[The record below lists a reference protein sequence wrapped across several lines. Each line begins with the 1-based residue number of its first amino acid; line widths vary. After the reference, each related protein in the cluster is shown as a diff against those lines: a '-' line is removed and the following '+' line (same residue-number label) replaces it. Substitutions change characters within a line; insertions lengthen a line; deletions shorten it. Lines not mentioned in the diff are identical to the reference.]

1 MGHVRYRKTM
11 FLSGH
16 YNCWRL
22 IYTLLATAQEL
33 LFGKK
38 LFFDWQLGDNWA
50 LKSMEILEKDLAA
63 AKNDRKEN
71 GSPPEYVHRR
81 QIVWF
86 NAIGFL
92 VLHLGALYG
101 MYLFLTSSK
110 ILTILWTLL
119 VASAS
124 ALSVTMGA
132 HRLYTHRTF
141 KCNEWIKALLV
152 FGQTVAGQ
160 NCLYVWVRDHRQHHK
175 YSDTVA
181 DPHNASRG
189 FFFSHI
195 GWLMVRKHPEV
206 IEKGKKIDMSDIEMD
221 PYVMFQKK
229 YYKVLFTT
237 LATLMPMF
245 VPFVLWNESLWNGF
259 FVCFLFRLMAVLNLT
274 WLVNSAAH
282 LYGNKPFTKDILPVE
297 NPYVSMFGL
306 GEGWHNYHHS
316 FPWDYRASEFG
327 QYFNLTTIIVDF
339 FEEMGWVWDKK
350 YATPAMVRSRVTKR
364 GDGTH
369 YKYARQ
375 QLKDDGEP
383 SEPVADDETYEELFW
398 LEGRPDTISER
409 TPEAQKG

>member
-1 MGHVRYRKTM
+1 MRY
-11 FLSGH
+11 
-16 YNCWRL
+16 RL
-22 IYTLLATAQEL
+22 IYTLLTTAQEL

-50 LKSMEILEKDLAA
+50 LKSMDKLDRELEAAEKDR
-63 AKNDRKEN
+63 KDVDVQQSNDSKK
-71 GSPPEYVHRR
+71 SEYVYRR

-86 NAIGFL
+86 NTIGFL
-92 VLHLGALYG
+92 VLHLGAVYG
-101 MYLFLTSSK
+101 LYLFLTSSMV
-110 ILTILWTLL
+110 LTMLWTLL
-119 VASAS
+119 VAGAS
-124 ALSVTMGA
+124 AFSVTMGA

-141 KCNEWIKALLV
+141 KCNDWVKALLV

-160 NCLYVWVRDHRQHHK
+160 NCLYVWIRDHRQHHK

-206 IEKGKKIDMSDIEMD
+206 IAKGKNIDMTDIEMD
-221 PYVMFQKK
+221 PYAMFQKK
-229 YYKVLFTT
+229 YYKILFTI
-237 LATLMPMF
+237 LAMLMPMV
-245 VPFVLWNESLWNGF
+245 VPFVLWGETLWNGF

-282 LYGNKPFTKDILPVE
+282 LYGNKPFTNDIMPVE
-297 NPYVSMFGL
+297 NVYVSMFGL

-316 FPWDYRASEFG
+316 FPWDYRAAEFG
-327 QYFNLTTIIVDF
+327 QYFNLTTMVIDF

-369 YKYARQ
+369 CKYSRPQ
-375 QLKDDGEP
+375 SKENGEQ
-383 SEPVADDETYEELFW
+383 SEPVPEDDSYEELFW
-398 LEGRPDTISER
+398 LEER
-409 TPEAQKG
+409 SAVTAERAAEAQKG